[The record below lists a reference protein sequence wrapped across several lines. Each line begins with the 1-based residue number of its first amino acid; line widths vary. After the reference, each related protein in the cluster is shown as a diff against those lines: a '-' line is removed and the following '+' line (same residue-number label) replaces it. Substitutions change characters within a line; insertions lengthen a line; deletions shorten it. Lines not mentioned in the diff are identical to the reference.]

1 MQFIDIQEN
10 QNSFNGKQ
18 ISGDSIEKKSMHPD
32 DFAAHLAW
40 VTAKRSHE
48 NILDKTFTKNIPKYY
63 WIFG

>member
-1 MQFIDIQEN
+1 MQFTDIQEN
-10 QNSFNGKQ
+10 QNSFNRIQ
-18 ISGDSIEKKSMHPD
+18 ASGESIEKISMHPD

-48 NILDKTFTKNIPKYY
+48 NILGKTFADRVPKFY